1 MNADTT
7 SKTKTGSNVA
17 KVMRAI
23 VDLVSPARIL
33 SRIRR
38 ARMRRT
44 RRERKA
50 YEQGRAAGYTEGYA
64 EGYAK
69 GLHDG
74 NPFIVVAE
82 AMANAVN
89 MIAENL
95 RDPEFEDILEIE
107 EGGGDDE

>member
-1 MNADTT
+1 MNVDTT
-7 SKTKTGSNVA
+7 SRTKTGLNAA
-17 KVMRAI
+17 KVMHAI
-23 VDLVSPARIL
+23 ADLVSPARIL

-50 YEQGRAAGYTEGYA
+50 YEQGRAAGYAEGYT

-74 NPFIVVAE
+74 NPFVMMAE
-82 AMANAVN
+82 AIANAVSA
-89 MIAENL
+89 IAENL

-107 EGGGDDE
+107 EGGDDE